1 MSYEEEDTCMS
12 YEEEDT
18 CMSYEEEDT
27 YLYMHTWACRISA
40 TFITTLNPV
49 TFPCDVRNT
58 AWKMSHHHT

>member
-27 YLYMHTWACRISA
+27 CMHACICVNSY
-40 TFITTLNPV
+40 I
-49 TFPCDVRNT
+49 
-58 AWKMSHHHT
+58 HTCI